1 MNPETIIAQLE
12 QINSWRRGE
21 ESEPQPDPKHVG
33 EVIDAA
39 VASLRSLV
47 ARSATACSLKPSN
60 SDMPADR
67 STGDHRFSEP
77 ATRVRLPHGCL
88 CPNT

>member
-1 MNPETIIAQLE
+1 MSPETIITQLE

-39 VASLRSLV
+39 VASLRSLIE
-47 ARSATACSLKPSN
+47 ATLPEAKPQAEERSAA
-60 SDMPADR
+60 
-67 STGDHRFSEP
+67 
-77 ATRVRLPHGCL
+77 
-88 CPNT
+88 